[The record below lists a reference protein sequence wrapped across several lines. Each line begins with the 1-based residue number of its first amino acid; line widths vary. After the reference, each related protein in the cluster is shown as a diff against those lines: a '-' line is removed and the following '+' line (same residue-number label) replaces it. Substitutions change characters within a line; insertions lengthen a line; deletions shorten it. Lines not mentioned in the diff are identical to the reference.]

1 MPQSADMRA
10 MDVLLV
16 EKDPLIRDLV
26 KVGLQQFDDFHVTVG
41 VGHAG
46 ISQAR
51 AKQFDCVFLG
61 VDPREKDTM
70 KLLKH
75 LRSFD
80 SATELFVLSTPKNV
94 KDISAEK
101 SRYDIHTFVQTPI
114 VAKEFFAL
122 MSRFIERRTDR
133 KKSAVQRQERIGA
146 GPGRH

>member
-1 MPQSADMRA
+1 MRV
-10 MDVLLV
+10 MEVLLV
-16 EKDPLIRDLV
+16 EKDPLVRDLV
-26 KVGLQQFDDFHVTVG
+26 KVGLQQFEDFHVTVG

-61 VDPREKDTM
+61 ADPREKDTM

-80 SATELFVLSTPKNV
+80 STTELFVLSAPKNV
-94 KDISAEK
+94 KDMSAEK
-101 SRYDIHTFVQTPI
+101 SQYDIHTFVQTP
-114 VAKEFFAL
+114 VAAKEFFAL

-133 KKSAVQRQERIGA
+133 KKSAVSRQERTGA
-146 GPGRH
+146 ASGRH

>member
-1 MPQSADMRA
+1 

-26 KVGLQQFDDFHVTVG
+26 KVGLQQFDDFQVTVG

-80 SATELFVLSTPKNV
+80 SATELFVLAAPQNA
-94 KDISAEK
+94 KDMSADK

-114 VAKEFFAL
+114 VPKEFFAL
-122 MSRFIERRTDR
+122 MNRFIERRTDP

-146 GPGRH
+146 GSGRH